1 MKANCSA
8 LMYSGGQNP
17 EKDLTDDELTTIKNL
32 VSKLNVK
39 SNMKYNGGKL
49 SFNGFVA
56 HKSSESEG
64 KPTEWGVYAF
74 FDGFAQVWDDDAK
87 DWILYYDT
95 AGICAYLFTIMNDTL
110 QEHYNG
116 SVLAKYYDQDLSNYP
131 QVIVDDFYYTMT
143 QENFDQLIKNSQPD
157 TKK

>member
-1 MKANCSA
+1 MKAACSA

-17 EKDLTDDELTTIKNL
+17 EKVLTDDELTKIKHL
-32 VSKLNVK
+32 ICQLNVK
-39 SNMKYNGGKL
+39 SSMKYNSGL
-49 SFNGFVA
+49 RFNGFVA
-56 HKSSESEG
+56 HQSSELDG
-64 KPTEWGVYAF
+64 KPTEWGVYGF

-116 SVLAKYYDQDLSNYP
+116 SVLAKYNEQDLPNYP
-131 QVIVDDFYYTMT
+131 QVIMDDFYYTMT
-143 QENFDQLIKNSQPD
+143 QENFDELIRNSQPD